1 MHTVLVILGGLGLLT
16 ITYGMARW
24 RGKSV
29 RRAFSIYAVLWAV
42 VTAINL
48 WIGVAHA
55 GYSVAEEFPIFV
67 VVFGVPCAVAWLL
80 AYRWA

>member
-1 MHTVLVILGGLGLLT
+1 MHTALVILGGLGLLT